1 MHSESNRKDWSAA
14 ERWYYTAIDI
24 MPASGNPHNQLAV
37 LATYTEAE
45 CVAVY
50 RYCRALLCE
59 EPFQTARENL
69 SLLFEK
75 NRQSMAEPS
84 RNGETLEDEERL
96 RQGLMAGTITGQ
108 QAGIARAALLKSFL
122 QRFVRLH
129 GMLFSTQEEDGSSD
143 SAGVD
148 NAEFLSILD
157 IAQIDLRQLLKMSA
171 FGDGLLLHMVI
182 ICIFSVIIT
191 GPNKNRDK
199 LSNEVGVAN
208 TIEAIHCLCCSL

>member
-1 MHSESNRKDWSAA
+1 MSSCSQSGRYRELHSESNRKDWSAA

-69 SLLFEK
+69 ALLFEK

-84 RNGETLEDEERL
+84 RNGETVEDEERL

-129 GMLFSTQEEDGSSD
+129 GMLFCAQEEEGGYEGELDHG
-143 SAGVD
+143 
-148 NAEFLSILD
+148 EFLSILD
-157 IAQIDLRQLLKMSA
+157 IAQVDLRQLLKMSA

-191 GPNKNRDK
+191 GPNKKKEK
-199 LSNEVGVAN
+199 LTTEVRRS
-208 TIEAIHCLCCSL
+208 C